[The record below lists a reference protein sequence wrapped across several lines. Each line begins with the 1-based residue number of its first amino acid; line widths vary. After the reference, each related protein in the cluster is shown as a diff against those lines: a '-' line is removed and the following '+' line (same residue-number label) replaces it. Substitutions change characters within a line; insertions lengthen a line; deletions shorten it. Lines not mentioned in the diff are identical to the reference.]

1 MTSLSDFPPR
11 RLQFYLTAPYQCSYM
26 PEQSARSQV
35 VTPNELVD
43 DAAYSQLIRAGF
55 RRSGLYTY
63 RPQCDQCSA
72 CVPVRLVVDEFLPNR
87 SQRRTWKRNQQL
99 EASLREQVFDVRHYK
114 LYRHYQASRHA
125 GGGMDQDSEEQYRQF
140 LLQSAVS
147 TLVVEFNA
155 AQELRMVSV
164 VDVVADGLSSV
175 YTFFDPDLAQDSL
188 GTYNILWQVELCRQL
203 GLPYLYLGYWIAE
216 SEKMAYKANFRPL
229 QGLVGGNWT
238 MLAGGRA

>member
-11 RLQFYLTAPYQCSYM
+11 RLQFYLTAPYQCSYL
-26 PEQSARSQV
+26 PEQNARSQV

-63 RPQCDQCSA
+63 RPQCDHCKA
-72 CVPVRLVVDEFLPNR
+72 CVPVRLVVDEFRPNR

-99 EASLREQVFDVRHYK
+99 VASLHEQVFDARHYK

-140 LLQSAVS
+140 LLQSGVS
-147 TLVVEFNA
+147 TLLVEFSD
-155 AQELRMVSV
+155 AQALRMVSV
-164 VDVVADGLSSV
+164 LDVVADGLSSV
-175 YTFFDPDLAQDSL
+175 YTFFDPELPQASL
-188 GTYNILWQVELCRQL
+188 GTYNILWQVALCRQL

-229 QGLVGGNWT
+229 QGLVGGNWSV
-238 MLAGGRA
+238 LAGGQA